1 MSGEG
6 FGCGRAAMT
15 PRLCPQGFAGLP
27 SGRAAMFDS
36 LPASFVGAGFVPTAR
51 NGGVKKVQFFLKN
64 FKIYIYISIYLSLP
78 RNNGEFVSSPA
89 ASPAG
94 ILGRFP
100 SQGAECPPI
109 AASTTCLQPLW

>member
-64 FKIYIYISIYLSLP
+64 FKIYIYIYQ
-78 RNNGEFVSSPA
+78 
-89 ASPAG
+89 
-94 ILGRFP
+94 P
-100 SQGAECPPI
+100 SKK
-109 AASTTCLQPLW
+109 